1 MNKDAKIIGLAI
13 IAIRI
18 SKNTNENIY

>member
-13 IAIRI
+13 IAMRI
-18 SKNTNENIY
+18 SKNPNENIY